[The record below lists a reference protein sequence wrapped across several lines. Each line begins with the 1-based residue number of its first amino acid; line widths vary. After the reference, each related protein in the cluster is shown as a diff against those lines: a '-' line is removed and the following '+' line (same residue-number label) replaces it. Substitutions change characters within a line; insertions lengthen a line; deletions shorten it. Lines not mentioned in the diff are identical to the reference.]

1 MSQIEKGN
9 TSFEFSCF
17 DVPEILS
24 NKETS
29 HDPGE
34 YNEIRISGGLLAA
47 EAEEESSDSEDTS
60 SSSALTGSIGMIIGV
75 GGIVIGTVG
84 AISASMGF
92 LSGESVIG
100 ISQAQCAFSL
110 ENADYQDI
118 SVRLKDGSG
127 AVMQTASLLPGET
140 EKTYVAEFSGL
151 IPDSVYYLE
160 GIDDDGDL
168 FDLGEGNSFRTLPIP
183 NYEISVDE
191 SRYDKQAGIYD
202 LSFVIDNPHGYE
214 IEALLC
220 CEADETLNSRL
231 ISSEGL
237 YRFTLPSILSSYRLQ
252 LYQEGYLVGQTSW
265 SDFQGVT
272 PIEETVDIGIS
283 SLYMGVSLGEVGFED
298 IEVSILSQSG
308 EDASGALEVG
318 MDGYVLYIMDYDLE
332 PDSPYTLRISD
343 MSRPS
348 FTYLSYPFKTL
359 PIPHYEIAI
368 DYSGFSL
375 EEGVYDVSFS
385 ISNPEGRYIEAY
397 LSCLSDPSLDDLYYF
412 MENTIEVTLPSPY
425 SVYRLD
431 LTQDG
436 FAVGSVEFSACQ
448 TMALAEGTFVCH
460 GTSFSTQIELGDVP
474 LGSFLAYL
482 NPVSFLGDRLVLE
495 IAPVDGYN
503 RVYLAMEG
511 LEPNEEYE
519 LEIVDPERESFVYL
533 SHSFATSA

>member
-9 TSFEFSCF
+9 TSFEFACF

-29 HDPGE
+29 HDTGE

-75 GGIVIGTVG
+75 GGVVIGTVA
-84 AISASMGF
+84 AIPASMGF

-118 SVRLKDGSG
+118 SVRLKDDSG

-140 EKTYVAEFSGL
+140 EKTYVAKFSDL
-151 IPDSVYYLE
+151 IPDSLYYLE

-231 ISSEGL
+231 ISSTGL

-252 LYQEGYLVGQTSW
+252 LYQEEYPVGQTSW

-272 PIEETVDIGIS
+272 VIEETVEIGIS
-283 SLYMGVSLGEVGFED
+283 ILDMGVSLGEVGFED
-298 IEVSILSQSG
+298 IKFSLLSQSG
-308 EDASGALEVG
+308 EDASGALDWG
-318 MDGYVLYIMDYDLE
+318 MDGDVLFIRDYELE
-332 PDSPYTLRISD
+332 PDSSYTLRLSD
-343 MSRPS
+343 KNRPS

-359 PIPHYEIAI
+359 PIPHYEITI

-375 EEGVYDVSFS
+375 EDGVYNVSFS
-385 ISNPEGRYIEAY
+385 ISNPEGRYIDAY
-397 LSCLSDPSLDDLYYF
+397 LSCLSDPSLDDDSHYF
-412 MENTIEVTLPSPY
+412 TENTIEVTLPSPY

-431 LTQDG
+431 LTYDG
-436 FAVGSVEFSACQ
+436 FAVGSAKFSACE
-448 TMALAEGTFVCH
+448 TMALAEGTFVCD
-460 GTSFSTQIELGDVP
+460 GTSFSTQIKLGDVP

-495 IAPVDGYN
+495 IAPVDDN

-533 SHSFATSA
+533 SHSFVTSA

>member
-1 MSQIEKGN
+1 M
-9 TSFEFSCF
+9 
-17 DVPEILS
+17 
-24 NKETS
+24 
-29 HDPGE
+29 
-34 YNEIRISGGLLAA
+34 
-47 EAEEESSDSEDTS
+47 
-60 SSSALTGSIGMIIGV
+60 
-75 GGIVIGTVG
+75 
-84 AISASMGF
+84 
-92 LSGESVIG
+92 
-100 ISQAQCAFSL
+100 
-110 ENADYQDI
+110 
-118 SVRLKDGSG
+118 
-127 AVMQTASLLPGET
+127 
-140 EKTYVAEFSGL
+140 
-151 IPDSVYYLE
+151 
-160 GIDDDGDL
+160 
-168 FDLGEGNSFRTLPIP
+168 
-183 NYEISVDE
+183 
-191 SRYDKQAGIYD
+191 
-202 LSFVIDNPHGYE
+202 
-214 IEALLC
+214 
-220 CEADETLNSRL
+220 
-231 ISSEGL
+231 
-237 YRFTLPSILSSYRLQ
+237 
-252 LYQEGYLVGQTSW
+252 
-265 SDFQGVT
+265 
-272 PIEETVDIGIS
+272 
-283 SLYMGVSLGEVGFED
+283 
-298 IEVSILSQSG
+298 
-308 EDASGALEVG
+308 
-318 MDGYVLYIMDYDLE
+318 
-332 PDSPYTLRISD
+332 RISD

-533 SHSFATSA
+533 SHSFVTSV

>member
-9 TSFEFSCF
+9 TSFVFACF

-29 HDPGE
+29 HDTGE
-34 YNEIRISGGLLAA
+34 YNEIKISGGLLAA

-75 GGIVIGTVG
+75 GGVVIGTVA
-84 AISASMGF
+84 AIPASMGF

-118 SVRLKDGSG
+118 SVRLKDDSG
-127 AVMQTASLLPGET
+127 AVMQTVSLLPGET
-140 EKTYVAEFSGL
+140 EKTYVAKFSGL
-151 IPDSVYYLE
+151 IPDSLYYLE

-231 ISSEGL
+231 VSSKGL

-252 LYQEGYLVGQTSW
+252 LYQEGYPVGQTSW

-272 PIEETVDIGIS
+272 VIEETVEIGIS
-283 SLYMGVSLGEVGFED
+283 TFDMGVSLGEVGLED
-298 IEVSILSQSG
+298 IKFSLLSQSG
-308 EDASGALEVG
+308 EDASGALDWG
-318 MDGYVLYIMDYDLE
+318 MDGDVLYIRDYQLE
-332 PDSPYTLRISD
+332 PDSSYTLRLSD
-343 MSRPS
+343 KNRPS

-359 PIPHYEIAI
+359 PIPHYEITI

-375 EEGVYDVSFS
+375 EDGVYNVSFS
-385 ISNPEGRYIEAY
+385 ISNPEGRYIDAY
-397 LSCLSDPSLDDLYYF
+397 LNCLSDPSLDDDSHYF
-412 MENTIEVTLPSPY
+412 TENTIEVTLPSPY

-431 LTQDG
+431 LTYDG
-436 FAVGSVEFSACQ
+436 FAVGSAEFSACE
-448 TMALAEGTFVCH
+448 TMTLAEGTFVCS

-474 LGSFLAYL
+474 FGSFLPYL
-482 NPVSFLGDRLVLE
+482 DPVSFPGDRLVLE
-495 IAPVDGYN
+495 IAPGDGN
-503 RVYLAMEG
+503 RISLAMEG

-519 LEIVDPERESFVYL
+519 LKIVDPNRESFVYL
-533 SHSFATSA
+533 SHSFVTSA

>member
-1 MSQIEKGN
+1 
-9 TSFEFSCF
+9 
-17 DVPEILS
+17 
-24 NKETS
+24 
-29 HDPGE
+29 
-34 YNEIRISGGLLAA
+34 
-47 EAEEESSDSEDTS
+47 
-60 SSSALTGSIGMIIGV
+60 MIIGV

-151 IPDSVYYLE
+151 SLYYLE

-231 ISSEGL
+231 ISSKGI
-237 YRFTLPSILSSYRLQ
+237 YRFTLPSIFSSYRLQ

-272 PIEETVDIGIS
+272 LIEETVEIGIS
-283 SLYMGVSLGEVGFED
+283 SLDMGVSLGEVGFED

-318 MDGYVLYIMDYDLE
+318 MDGDVLYIRDYDLE
-332 PDSPYTLRISD
+332 PDSPYTLRITD
-343 MSRPS
+343 RSRPS
-348 FTYLSYPFKTL
+348 FEYLSYPFKTL
-359 PIPHYEIAI
+359 PIPHYEITI
-368 DYSGFSL
+368 DYSRFSL
-375 EEGVYDVSFS
+375 EDGVYDVSFS
-385 ISNPEGRYIEAY
+385 ISNPEGRYIDAY
-397 LSCLSDPSLDDLYYF
+397 LSCLSDPSLDDFTYF
-412 MENTIEVTLPSPY
+412 MENTIEFTLPSPY

-436 FAVGSVEFSACQ
+436 FAVGSVEFSACE
-448 TMALAEGTFVCH
+448 TMALAEGTFVCD
-460 GTSFSTQIELGDVP
+460 GTSFSTQIKLGDVP

-495 IAPVDGYN
+495 IAPVDDN

-533 SHSFATSA
+533 SHSFVTSA